1 MQSSCTQLMATR
13 ALLGYSV
20 WGGELVKHIEKI
32 RFDGA
37 ECIVLRSSGGDL
49 RLYSVKDIKA
59 AFSQSSNHRIFSAVL
74 GITPQRAR
82 NLLDAIGF
90 DYLTILAEE
99 VSRGKTYRTV
109 AGENAMDPSV
119 LSRKLRAIGVHRA
132 SGRPMIVVTQADLAR
147 AILRKKKATINSV
160 RTFLN
165 IHRITAQRILMQAGC
180 LTSGATLID
189 QPSLERFCLKWLI

>member
-1 MQSSCTQLMATR
+1 MT
-13 ALLGYSV
+13 
-20 WGGELVKHIEKI
+20 KHIEKI

-74 GITPQRAR
+74 GITPQKAR
-82 NLLDAIGF
+82 NLLDAMGF
-90 DYLTILAEE
+90 DYLTTLAEE

-119 LSRKLRAIGVHRA
+119 LSRKLRAIGVHRTP
-132 SGRPMIVVTQADLAR
+132 GRPMKTATQADLAR
-147 AILRKKKATINSV
+147 AIIRKKKATINSV
-160 RTFLN
+160 STFLGM
-165 IHRITAQRILMQAGC
+165 HWKAGQRVLKQAGC
-180 LTSGATLID
+180 MTSGATLVD
-189 QPSLERFCLKWLI
+189 QKYLERFCSKWLI